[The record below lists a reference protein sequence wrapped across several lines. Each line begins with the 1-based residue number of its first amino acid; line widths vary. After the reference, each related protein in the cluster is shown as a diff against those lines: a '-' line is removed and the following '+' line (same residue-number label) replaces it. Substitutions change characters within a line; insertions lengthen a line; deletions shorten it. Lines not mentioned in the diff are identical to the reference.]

1 MVRSVLTGL
10 ILAATLCLNTACAT
24 PALYSIGNRLE
35 VLDDFKATGSVV
47 TGKHLVLAYTA
58 KIYSISLALRPF
70 RQGDYGAESARVVDR
85 WATVKITDITEKKK
99 RLKFTYHTTDPLAS
113 TSHAERKV
121 LMVSTGEAE
130 PCLEAGKK
138 RDMCLV
144 NHRTS
149 LTGTV
154 LLPTDGAHMQR
165 FDLVLSLD
173 ERREYRETWAYPVLV
188 LLTPVAV
195 AIDLT
200 IGAVVSLATS
210 GGGRGTIAQLERE
223 AKGAKRGLWAD
234 PHAAPPWEWR
244 GMRKRYR

>member
-1 MVRSVLTGL
+1 MVRSVLTSL

-35 VLDDFKATGSVV
+35 VVDNFKATGSVV
-47 TGKHLVLAYTA
+47 TDKHLVLAYTA

-70 RQGDYGAESARVVDR
+70 RQGDYGAESARVEDR

-99 RLKFTYHTTDPLAS
+99 RLEFTYHTTDPLAS

-121 LMVSTGEAE
+121 LMVSTGEAG

-144 NHRTS
+144 YHGNY

-154 LLPTDGAHMQR
+154 LLPTDGAHIQR
-165 FDLVLSLD
+165 SDLVLPFD
-173 ERREYRETWAYPVLV
+173 GGREYREAWAYPVLV

-195 AIDLT
+195 ATDL
-200 IGAVVSLATS
+200 ISVAVAIAVSLLR
-210 GGGRGTIAQLERE
+210 GGDAR
-223 AKGAKRGLWAD
+223 
-234 PHAAPPWEWR
+234 AA
-244 GMRKRYR
+244 